1 MKKKAQ
7 RKSLVIT
14 AIGFFL
20 FCIGLQC
27 VWYYALESADA
38 RFVSPISGENTLIRI
53 QRLSSLQDKNI
64 DTVFMGSSIT
74 ERFLS
79 RGRCGTVAVSHSPY
93 MTGIHLMRGNVTFP
107 AGTVYVLESTNMMH
121 PSENEITDRMNQ
133 PDFRLFKTNPVF
145 SLAAKPI
152 NLLVS
157 SIYCMLQSKHAGDE
171 APFDVPVT
179 EPLDLSAVP
188 ELTAEEKE
196 RYKEYFEGIAE
207 LRRLGGKPVFI
218 HYPRKLIYK
227 RFDNN
232 QMIACKIAKHLD
244 MPVLN
249 YNVPYWNDKLHFSD
263 KFHLISRD
271 PLTVRFMYTVA
282 RDAHAC
288 TEGQK

>member
-20 FCIGLQC
+20 LCIGLQC
-27 VWYYALESADA
+27 VWYYALDAADA
-38 RFVSPISGENTLIRI
+38 RFVSPIGEENTLIRI
-53 QRLSSLQDKNI
+53 QRLSRLQDKNI

-74 ERFLS
+74 ERMLT

-93 MTGIHLMRGNVTFP
+93 MTGIRLMRGNVTFP

-121 PSENEITDRMNQ
+121 PSENEITARMNR
-133 PDFRLFKTNPVF
+133 PDFRLFKTNPVL
-145 SLAAKPI
+145 SLAAKPT

-157 SIYCMLQSKHAGDE
+157 SIYGMLQSKHAGDE

-196 RYKEYFEGIAE
+196 LYKEYIEGIAE
-207 LRRLGGKPVFI
+207 LRRSGGKPVFV

-227 RFDNN
+227 RFDYN
-232 QMIACKIAKHLD
+232 QMIACKIAKHLGV
-244 MPVLN
+244 PVLD
-249 YNVPYWNDKLHFSD
+249 YNVPYWKQKLHFSD
-263 KFHLISRD
+263 KYHLISND
-271 PLTVRFMYTVA
+271 PLTVRFMFTMA